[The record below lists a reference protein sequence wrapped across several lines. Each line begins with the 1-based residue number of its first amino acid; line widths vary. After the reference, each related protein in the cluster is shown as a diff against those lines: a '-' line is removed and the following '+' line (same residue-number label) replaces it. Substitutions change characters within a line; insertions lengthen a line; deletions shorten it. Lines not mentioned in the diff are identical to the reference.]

1 MVSVLSFRLWW
12 PSLSCLWLVLSLQVF
27 WVTPAGAHVT
37 STSISRVQVEGA
49 TVQYSLGLNPIDL
62 ALATRLVEKPKD
74 ALTSG
79 VFTDNAEA
87 VQRYLAP
94 RLLVYGNGRPCSPG
108 RFRLN
113 MKTFPERVAVDVTYT
128 CMAPVNRLLLQ
139 YLVFF
144 ELDAHH
150 ASIGNLVARGQV
162 TDFVLNSE
170 HPEFERVLQGT
181 PSRWSAQAWH
191 FYLLGIEHILI
202 GFDHVLYLLG
212 LIVASLR
219 FRYLITV
226 ITMFTLAHT
235 VSLLLAAFGYVAVPG
250 KFVEV
255 AIALSIAYVAV
266 ENLLGWGRGYRWA
279 VTVGFGL
286 VHGLGFASVLAAL
299 TAAGTTHTIS
309 LLTFNMGVETGQLA
323 ILAVVL
329 PLLLLLARFG
339 LHTWVMRIVS
349 TGILLMAL
357 FWLGERV
364 S

>member
-1 MVSVLSFRLWW
+1 MG
-12 PSLSCLWLVLSLQVF
+12 VF
-27 WVTPAGAHVT
+27 IHQAGA
-37 STSISRVQVEGA
+37 REF
-49 TVQYSLGLNPIDL
+49 NPTDL
-62 ALATRLVEKPKD
+62 ALATRLVDKPED
-74 ALTSG
+74 ALTPG
-79 VFTDNAEA
+79 LFTDNAEA
-87 VQRYLAP
+87 VQSYLAP
-94 RLLVYGNGRPCSPG
+94 RLLVYGNGRACPPG

-113 MKTFPERVAVDVTYT
+113 MKTFPERVTVDVTYT
-128 CMAPVNRLLLQ
+128 CTTPVDRLLLQ

-150 ASIGNLVARGQV
+150 ASIGNLVAKGQAA
-162 TDFVLNSE
+162 DFVLNSE

-202 GFDHVLYLLG
+202 GFDHVLFLLG
-212 LIVASLR
+212 LIVASLS
-219 FRYLITV
+219 FRYLATV

-250 KFVEV
+250 KLVEV
-255 AIALSIAYVAV
+255 VIALSIAYVAV
-266 ENLLGWGRGYRWA
+266 ENLLGWGRRYRWA
-279 VTVGFGL
+279 VTFGFGL

-299 TAAGTTHTIS
+299 TAAGTTHTVS
-309 LLTFNMGVETGQLA
+309 LLTFNLGVETGQLA

-329 PLLLLLARFG
+329 PLLVLLARFG